1 LSLVLN
7 QILGALMSK
16 QWQVYCEKYVSIT
29 PREQY
34 MVLLTGLIA
43 IIFIIYSFFIDDN
56 GAKIATFEQQ
66 IMQLSSSN
74 RIAKSSIDLLEEG
87 LSQDPNLV
95 LNRQILQYK
104 ERVRNVDVNLLK
116 LTSDLIDPVQMRYA
130 LIKLLQTQKGVSLQ
144 SFQVIAAQSITSST
158 KVVKAEGNNVTQ
170 NVANQQELVLYRHA
184 IKIKLS
190 GSYFQLRDYLTQLE
204 ALSWKFFWQE
214 FTYQL
219 KEYPVSELEI
229 EMYSLSTK
237 RGFIGV

>member
-1 LSLVLN
+1 MN
-7 QILGALMSK
+7 K
-16 QWQVYCEKYVSIT
+16 QWQVYSEKYLTIT

-34 MVLLTGLIA
+34 MVLLTGLVA
-43 IIFIIYSFFIDDN
+43 IIFIIHNFFIDDN
-56 GAKIATFEQQ
+56 ALKIVKLDKQIIQVNNDNRTAKA
-66 IMQLSSSN
+66 
-74 RIAKSSIDLLEEG
+74 SILIFEEG
-87 LSQDPNLV
+87 LSKDPNES
-95 LNRQILQYK
+95 LNKQISQYK
-104 ERVRNVDVNLLK
+104 DKLNKVDVNLLK

-130 LIKLLQTQKGVSLQ
+130 LMQLLKTQKGVSLQ
-144 SFQVIAAQSITSST
+144 SFQVIAAQPMNIASTATAVTGDGTKTAVVSSD
-158 KVVKAEGNNVTQ
+158 Q
-170 NVANQQELVLYRHA
+170 PELILYRHA

-237 RGFIGV
+237 REFIGV